1 MAKGFRIGSR
11 DRRGVFEVLSRA
23 EGDREDPRAC
33 RRRLVEGALALFGAD
48 HGAALMYAVE
58 SEEPPAARILEV
70 TLCGEAPAAA
80 KGAFEAWVAGGDP
93 GDSPW
98 LQRTLRLGRP
108 VAADALSRLRRHAWV
123 EQTSFVQ
130 DFFIPSGCGDMLVG
144 HVYAKAAGRVY
155 ALGVTRDDPGRPYDD
170 RDRRVFRMMML
181 ECQRR
186 YRQGRFM
193 PLVRPLDD
201 ASGGLETGL
210 RGERW
215 TAALSTLSPRENE
228 VLDRLLDGLA
238 PKEIAYALGLSTH
251 TVYSH
256 TKALHR
262 KLEVSSRAELLA
274 RFITR
279 PAGA

>member
-1 MAKGFRIGSR
+1 MATGFRIGSR

-33 RRRLVEGALALFGAD
+33 RQRLVEGALALFGAD
-48 HGAALMYAVE
+48 HGAAVVYDVE
-58 SEEPPAARILEV
+58 RADPPVARIVEV
-70 TLCGEAPAAA
+70 TLCGEVPEAAA
-80 KGAFEAWVAGGDP
+80 RAFDGWVKRGDP
-93 GDSPW
+93 ADSPW
-98 LQRTLRLGRP
+98 LQRTLRRGRP

-144 HVYAKAAGRVY
+144 HVYAKALGRVY
-155 ALGVTRDDPGRPYDD
+155 ALGVTRDEPGRLYDD

-186 YRQGRFM
+186 YRQGRFA
-193 PLVRPLDD
+193 PLVQPLGEGLDVQP
-201 ASGGLETGL
+201 AGLEGA
-210 RGERW
+210 EW
-215 TAALSTLSPRENE
+215 TEALARLSPRENE
-228 VLDRLLDGLA
+228 VLDRLLDGMA
-238 PKEIAYALGLSTH
+238 PKEIAFNLGLSTH

-262 KLEVSSRAELLA
+262 KLEVSSRSELLA
-274 RFITR
+274 RFIAR
-279 PAGA
+279 PAAS